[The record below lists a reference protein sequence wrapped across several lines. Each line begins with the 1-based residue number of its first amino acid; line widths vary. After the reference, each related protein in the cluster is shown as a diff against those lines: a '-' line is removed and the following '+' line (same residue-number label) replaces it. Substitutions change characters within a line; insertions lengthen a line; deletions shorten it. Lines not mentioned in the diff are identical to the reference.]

1 MEITSGLGGAK
12 PSCLLIVP
20 LKKDDEVLGV
30 MEIASF
36 NPFKPHEVE
45 FVEKVAESIASALI
59 TVRLHLQTSQ
69 YLERFQQQAEEMK
82 AQDEELRQNIEELQ
96 ATHEQMER
104 MKAEEDARNQ
114 KMMKEIEDHRKLL
127 LQVLDQIPGKIFLKD
142 HNGVLLLLNSAVA
155 QVYGKTV
162 DELIGTSD
170 FDNHP
175 MEDAKVY
182 REKELEIMAK
192 GAETYIQEE
201 SLTGETEISENNQDA
216 LLHSSS

>member
-1 MEITSGLGGAK
+1 
-12 PSCLLIVP
+12 
-20 LKKDDEVLGV
+20 

-114 KMMKEIEDHRKLL
+114 KMMKEMEDNRKLL
-127 LQVLDQIPGKIFLKD
+127 LQ
-142 HNGVLLLLNSAVA
+142 
-155 QVYGKTV
+155 Y
-162 DELIGTSD
+162 
-170 FDNHP
+170 
-175 MEDAKVY
+175 
-182 REKELEIMAK
+182 
-192 GAETYIQEE
+192 
-201 SLTGETEISENNQDA
+201 TE
-216 LLHSSS
+216 